1 MNHDR
6 TSEIIIPAIM
16 PFAEG
21 DIEKKVAQVEG
32 VVEYVQIDLMDGEFV
47 PQASWPYEDQVF
59 ALSEINILEQVIKK
73 YPEMK
78 FEVDLMVEYALS
90 LAPVLVRAGVHRVVF
105 HHKTINDPIEVIQFK
120 EENPE
125 IEVGIALH
133 VDDDPEVL
141 LSYGDALSMI
151 QCMGIEK
158 VGYQGQEF
166 SEKSLKVIAEAH
178 RLIPHLPIQVDG
190 GVNLETIQRLADV
203 GAYRF
208 VAGSSIFETE
218 IPQESVRQLAAKI

>member
-16 PFAEG
+16 PFAEE
-21 DIEKKVAQVEG
+21 DIENQVAQIAG
-32 VVEYVQIDLMDGEFV
+32 VVDYVQIDLMDGAFV
-47 PQASWPYEDQVF
+47 TQASWPYEDQVF
-59 ALSEINILEQVIKK
+59 ALSEIEVLEAVIKK
-73 YPEMK
+73 FPETK
-78 FEVDLMVEYALS
+78 FEVDLMVEHALS
-90 LAPVLVRAGVHRVVF
+90 LAPVLVRAGVHRVIF

-133 VDDDPEVL
+133 IDDNPEII
-141 LSYGDALSMI
+141 LSYGDSLSMV

-158 VGYQGQEF
+158 VGYQGQGF
-166 SEKSLKVIAEAH
+166 VEKSLEVIAKVH
-178 RLIPHLPIQVDG
+178 LLVPHLPIQVDG
-190 GVNLETIQRLADV
+190 GVNLETVQRLADA

-208 VAGSSIFETE
+208 VAGSAIFKTE
-218 IPQESVRQLAAKI
+218 DPQQSAHDLAAQL